1 VIHAIHLV
9 EGVQEPSAL
18 AFAFLKGDTLTK
30 RTKIGTFS
38 TRPKPL
44 KVHFYKTEMGS
55 EPVRDWLLGLPKVDR
70 MTIGFDIATVQFGWP
85 LGMPLARHI
94 DGDLWEI
101 RSSLEGRI
109 ARTLFVIYRGHV
121 ILLHG
126 FIKKSQKTPR
136 EDLLVARS
144 RLKNFERGGYE
155 Q

>member
-1 VIHAIHLV
+1 MIHAIHLV

-55 EPVRDWLLGLPKVDR
+55 EPVRD
-70 MTIGFDIATVQFGWP
+70 WP